1 MCSAWHLEDFCGVGV
16 VFVFFK
22 LSPGIIRKTPLL
34 CYLCWS
40 CCCSTVESVIVH
52 MWAGCYLC
60 DCSCWKIHTES
71 CFFSGKEKLS
81 LSSLVVFMT
90 KLSWLCSLF
99 PSTLTYIALLSCL
112 LCAGA
117 WKELSCQPLCYRAG
131 QTVPVS
137 SLQPGFL
144 GWPGRQRSCLYIIV
158 TCLSVKWVM
167 RTAIT

>member
-1 MCSAWHLEDFCGVGV
+1 MLLFHCGIGNCPYVSWLLFVRLLLLENSHRIM
-16 VFVFFK
+16 
-22 LSPGIIRKTPLL
+22 L
-34 CYLCWS
+34 
-40 CCCSTVESVIVH
+40 
-52 MWAGCYLC
+52 
-60 DCSCWKIHTES
+60 
-71 CFFSGKEKLS
+71 FSGKEKLS

-144 GWPGRQRSCLYIIV
+144 GWPGRQRSFLYIIV
-158 TCLSVKWVM
+158 TCLSLKWVL
-167 RTAIT
+167 RTVNNVVEILQGIKAVILPLLQIFCLTLLRILFGFFIASPH